1 MRSRLALVFVVLLGL
16 AGPPVSACDADLVAL
31 FTGERPNDVFLQSV
45 NLLAVQAKAFGSSID
60 DPEKG
65 AAEALATLMKT
76 WVTFDNRFSQSP
88 PSWAAADGQWTPKF
102 KELADDIGAI
112 DRDFRAGQT
121 APAHIKV
128 LAFVRKLVK
137 LFDQM
142 PKTPD
147 KEALIS
153 FSMGFQTLSEAVQTR
168 DVKTFELGL
177 ADLASGALLFRANL
191 ASPTSAEALAFLDR
205 VDQLQRTY
213 AEAPGTLSV
222 TLNMLVGITEDAFG
236 KMNTKAREQAGGK

>member
-1 MRSRLALVFVVLLGL
+1 MRSNLALVFMVLLLGV
-16 AGPPVSACDADLVAL
+16 AGSPVSGCDADLVAL
-31 FTGERPNDVFLQSV
+31 FTGERPDDVFLQSV
-45 NLLAVQAKAFGSSID
+45 NRLAVEAKAFGGVID

-65 AAEALATLMKT
+65 AAALATLMKT

-88 PSWAAADGQWTPKF
+88 PPWAAKDRHWTPKF

-112 DRDFRAGQT
+112 DRDFRAGQPT
-121 APAHIKV
+121 AAHIKV
-128 LAFVRKLVK
+128 LAFARKLVK

-142 PKTPD
+142 PKTPE
-147 KEALIS
+147 KEALIF

-177 ADLASGALLFRANL
+177 ADLASGTTLYRAHL
-191 ASPTSAEALAFLDR
+191 ASPTTAEALAFLDR

-222 TLNMLVGITEDAFG
+222 SLNMLVGIAEDAFG
-236 KMNTKAREQAGGK
+236 KMNTKAREQGAGK